1 MDTDMTLADVLSHIR
16 QIEFA
21 EDDDQPQTIYA
32 RRPWVPTSAALLAKA
47 PLDGR
52 TTPVDGCDYFLEASI
67 AQDFFK
73 EWPASFDEGCGRI
86 FHYAENDA

>member
-1 MDTDMTLADVLSHIR
+1 MTLADVLSHIR
-16 QIEFA
+16 QIELA

-32 RRPWVPTSAALLAKA
+32 RRPWVATSAAFLAKA

-52 TTPVDGCDYFLEASI
+52 TSPVDGCDYFLEASI

-73 EWPASFDEGCGRI
+73 EWPASFEEGCGRI
-86 FHYAENDA
+86 IQYAENDA